1 MCSNLKSMKE
11 PMICLSDMDF
21 VIHYV
26 TMSMYNYDLTTCK
39 PSVETVLFL
48 EDYDFKDKVK
58 KVYSKI
64 DQRFN
69 HIFVLFV
76 LGLGLNFGTN
86 FGTINS
92 TRS

>member
-1 MCSNLKSMKE
+1 
-11 PMICLSDMDF
+11 MICLSDMDF

-69 HIFVLFV
+69 HIFFFYFFTCIWFY
-76 LGLGLNFGTN
+76 GLPLIL
-86 FGTINS
+86 TII
-92 TRS
+92 TGRSQNN